1 MWVLYDLADT
11 MLGVPYVS
19 VVTLKA
25 KQAHRCRLTPFGP
38 PELDDAPAPLEPS
51 GLMTAT
57 GRAAAA

>member
-1 MWVLYDLADT
+1 